1 MIFDF
6 HSFSWGFRAT
16 YLLLRWLLSVR
27 GWVVAGG
34 DGPGI
39 FDRFINDPGAKNALR
54 KTHDMSFA

>member
-6 HSFSWGFRAT
+6 YSFSWGFRAT

-39 FDRFINDPGAKNALR
+39 FDGSISDSYAKNSL
-54 KTHDMSFA
+54 